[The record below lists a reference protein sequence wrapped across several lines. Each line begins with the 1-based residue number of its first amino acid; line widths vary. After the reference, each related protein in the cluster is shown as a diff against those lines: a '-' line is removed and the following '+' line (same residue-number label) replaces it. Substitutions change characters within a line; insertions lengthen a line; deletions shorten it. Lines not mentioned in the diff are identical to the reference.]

1 MSKKKDRAEEL
12 AEQYLQSLGY
22 TPFFEPN
29 KEGTFPDFKVTPDL
43 AAEVRF
49 LNEQYFSTGRTKGL
63 REESQPLYDRVESV
77 FRKFDSQYNGHTYF
91 AGIRF
96 SRPLQKGEH
105 IKQSLKCILSSF
117 LKDPKP
123 YKPYEVAN
131 GLSISFF
138 EGNPIAGKTFLFGTG
153 SDSDAGGRVIPN
165 FLKNLNHCIADKTSK
180 QQPHRHQYQE
190 WWLILVDQIVY
201 GFSEQ
206 EKSLVLSAV
215 EKPNNWDRIIVL
227 SILTGK
233 VILEF

>member
-1 MSKKKDRAEEL
+1 M
-12 AEQYLQSLGY
+12 
-22 TPFFEPN
+22 
-29 KEGTFPDFKVTPDL
+29 
-43 AAEVRF
+43 
-49 LNEQYFSTGRTKGL
+49 
-63 REESQPLYDRVESV
+63 
-77 FRKFDSQYNGHTYF
+77 
-91 AGIRF
+91 
-96 SRPLQKGEH
+96 
-105 IKQSLKCILSSF
+105 
-117 LKDPKP
+117 
-123 YKPYEVAN
+123 AN

-138 EGNPIAGKTFLFGTG
+138 EGNPIAGKTFLLGTG

-190 WWLILVDQIVY
+190 WWLILVDQIAY

-206 EKSLVLSAV
+206 ENALVLSAV